1 MAGAAGRIGVCYGTV
16 ADNLPSP
23 QEVISLYKINGI
35 QMVRLFAPTP
45 QILDAL
51 RGTGILVSL
60 GTLNEDLASLSSS
73 QDAANSWVATNIV
86 PYKDD
91 VKFGWVTAGNEVIP
105 GPLAQYVPG
114 AMTNLYNALV
124 KIGLDQIKV
133 TTVVPAFVIGT
144 SYPPSAGAFSPEVVE
159 VMTQVSALVKR
170 YGAPL
175 MINVYPYFAY
185 AENPEYVSLEY
196 ALFTSTTP
204 VVVDGDLK
212 YYNLFDAMVD
222 SFNAALEKIGMS
234 DVNIAVSESG
244 WPSAGNEPYTSVD
257 NAKVYN
263 TNLVKHASKGG
274 TPRRPD
280 HHYDTF
286 LFSIFNE
293 NLKQPAGVEQNF
305 GLYYPNMNPVYPL
318 F

>member
-23 QEVISLYKINGI
+23 QEVISLYKRNGI

-45 QILDAL
+45 QILEAL

-73 QDAANSWVATNIV
+73 QDAANSWVATNIF

-144 SYPPSAGAFSPEVVE
+144 SYPPSA
-159 VMTQVSALVKR
+159 VKR

>member
-1 MAGAAGRIGVCYGTV
+1 MAGARRIGVCYGTV

-23 QEVISLYKINGI
+23 REVISLYKRNGI
-35 QMVRLFAPTP
+35 QMLRLFAPTP
-45 QILDAL
+45 QILEAL
-51 RGTGILVSL
+51 RGSGILVSL
-60 GTLNEDLASLSSS
+60 GTRNEDLAALSSS
-73 QDAANSWVATNIV
+73 QDAANLWVATNIV
-86 PYKDD
+86 PYKND
-91 VKFGWVTAGNEVIP
+91 VSFGWVTAGNEVIP
-105 GPLAQYVPG
+105 GPLSQFVPG
-114 AMTNLYNALV
+114 AMTNLYNALL
-124 KIGLDQIKV
+124 KIGLHHVKV
-133 TTVVPAFVIGT
+133 TTVVPASVLGT
-144 SYPPSAGAFSPEVVE
+144 SYPPSAGAFSPEVIG
-159 VMTQVSALVKR
+159 VMTQVSTFLQLH
-170 YGAPL
+170 GAPL

-185 AENPEYVSLEY
+185 ASNPVDISLEY

-204 VVVDGDLK
+204 VVDGTLN

-244 WPSAGNEPYTSVD
+244 WPSAGNEPYTSIN
-257 NAKVYN
+257 NAKTYN
-263 TNLVKHASKGG
+263 TNLLNHVLEGG

-293 NLKQPAGVEQNF
+293 DLKQPAGVEQIF
-305 GLYYPNMNPVYPL
+305 GLYYPNMKPVYPL